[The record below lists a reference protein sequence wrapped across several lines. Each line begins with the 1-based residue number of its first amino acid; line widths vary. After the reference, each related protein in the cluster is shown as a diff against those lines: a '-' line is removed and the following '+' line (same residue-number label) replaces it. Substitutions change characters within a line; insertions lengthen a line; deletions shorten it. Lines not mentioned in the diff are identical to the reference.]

1 MDKRI
6 TLTRKEESNKEREE
20 QFMALTPSQRFDW
33 FIRCLGSGFGATSG
47 KEDQGNFV
55 ITKKA
60 DAVR

>member
-6 TLTRKEESNKEREE
+6 TFTRKEESNKEREE
-20 QFMALTPSQRFDW
+20 RFMAMTPSQRFDW
-33 FIRCLGSGFGATSG
+33 FIRCLGSGFGAPAR
-47 KEDQGNFV
+47 KDDQGNFV